1 MAEQPSYLSSTLSLM
16 ALSALATF
24 AVGIVI
30 MSVGVIWFKLPVET
44 AEKLFLMYLVL
55 VNSVVNPYLTARGTN
70 GKPANAPTPP
80 TA

>member
-70 GKPANAPTPP
+70 GKTANAPTPP